1 MFPYYY
7 YFDPTYVLVLV
18 GVILSLA
25 ASANVNG
32 RFRKY
37 SRILTKRGIR
47 AEQAADMI
55 LRNAGIFDVTIQP
68 VSGSLTDH
76 YDPRSKTLRLSE
88 SVYGSSSVSAIGVAA
103 HECGHAIQHAQGYV
117 PLKLRG
123 SLVPIVNFASRI
135 SMPLILIGLV
145 LGYFGLTQLG
155 IVLFASVLVFQLV
168 TLPVEFNASAR
179 AVRVLGN
186 VNILYDDEVGTARK
200 VLRAAALT
208 YVASVIATALQLF
221 RLILLANRR
230 RS

>member
-1 MFPYYY
+1 MFFY
-7 YFDPTYVLVLV
+7 YFDPTYALVLL

-32 RFRKY
+32 SFRKY
-37 SRILTKRGIR
+37 SRILTRRGIR

-68 VSGSLTDH
+68 VSGNLTDH

-103 HECGHAIQHAQGYV
+103 HECGHAIQHAKGYV
-117 PLKLRG
+117 PLKLRS

-135 SMPLILIGLV
+135 SMPLILIGLI
-145 LGYFGLTQLG
+145 LGYLGLTQLG
-155 IVLFASVLVFQLV
+155 ILLFASVLVFQLV

-179 AVRVLGN
+179 AVRILDSA
-186 VNILYDDEVGTARK
+186 NILYDDEVGSARK